1 MADDT
6 SPPSTSPPP
15 TSPPE
20 GSPDT
25 GETAPL
31 PSGARD
37 TERQPALD
45 LDEDL
50 PGDTAPLDVDAVYA
64 LRALVDEE
72 TGTTQS
78 PLGVQGALDDED
90 ETGAGDAPAADES
103 AADAP
108 EPDEDAS
115 NPDDTLSDTARNAR
129 LSE

>member
-6 SPPSTSPPP
+6 SPP

-20 GSPDT
+20 GLPDT

-37 TERQPALD
+37 TERQAAVD

-50 PGDTAPLDVDAVYA
+50 PGDTAPLDVDAVHA

-78 PLGVQGALDDED
+78 PLGAHGALDDED

-103 AADAP
+103 D

-115 NPDDTLSDTARNAR
+115 TPDDTLSDTARNAR